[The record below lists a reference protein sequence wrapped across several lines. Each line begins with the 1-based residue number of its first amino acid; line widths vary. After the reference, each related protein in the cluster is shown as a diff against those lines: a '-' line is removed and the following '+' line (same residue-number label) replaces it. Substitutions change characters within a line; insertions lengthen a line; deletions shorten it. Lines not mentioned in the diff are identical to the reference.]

1 MLYYNGDVDKPQG
14 KRNKGSSFCFLSSL
28 HLIGASF
35 VSTSLLINTCTGK
48 KAYALRGSPGSGR
61 SSVEFEALWTGLKWH
76 CLVPGKKMESWSQKC
91 LEFER
96 NCEVS

>member
-14 KRNKGSSFCFLSSL
+14 KRNKGSSFFFLSSL

-61 SSVEFEALWTGLKWH
+61 SSVEYEPLWTGLKWH
-76 CLVPGKKMESWSQKC
+76 YLVPGKKTRVLESKV
-91 LEFER
+91 LR
-96 NCEVS
+96 V